1 MIAAIS
7 TIKELAK
14 PNGPTKPG
22 QTDAGK
28 RYSSAEDAIPARS
41 KDSNHAEGKGNKNT
55 PVQELEKAR
64 GTIELST
71 TGQGRK
77 DSLEKRTL
85 FTSLKEEVLESLR
98 YPESKESTSEDSVT
112 QEETEISDN
121 CTEPVTSDDTT
132 EQPMA
137 KGCIETV
144 DVDDERTSD
153 LGMRLGYYGLGLH
166 NRMEVPEADR
176 LLEVIGQIEG
186 RPARILLDTGCSTYV
201 LSSRFAERNGI
212 PGIQM
217 RSRLVDLAVS
227 SARVSLTHK
236 TRPLELKIG
245 KTVITK
251 SLYLL
256 PVPQFDAIV
265 GMPFFGQNEIDL
277 AGLEFG
283 IIEVNGSKVPISK
296 GDMNTDMDMDTDESP
311 ENTETI
317 GMISRKRLK
326 KELKRN
332 EIEELYLAMIR
343 EANDSTDSISASTVQ
358 QLDEIPDWI
367 RKDYGT
373 ILREELPPQ
382 MPPTR
387 SVDHQIPLKPDMP
400 PPFKGIFRLSQLELR
415 ELKRQLDQLLKD
427 GKIRP
432 STSPYGAPVL
442 FVKKKDGKL
451 RMCIDYRALNSQTIQ
466 NRYALPRIDEL
477 LDRLHGA
484 KVFSKLDL
492 TSGYYQI
499 AVKPRDRHKTA
510 FRTRYGHYE
519 FNVMP
524 FGLTNAPATFQT
536 LMNDIFRDLLDV
548 CVIVYLDD
556 ILVYSR
562 NDEDHEQYL
571 RQILQ
576 RLKDN
581 QLYARLSK
589 CTFFTSSIE
598 YLGHIVDGDGLRPN
612 PQLVQ
617 ALVDFPRPK
626 TLKELQ
632 SFLGLANYYRKFIAN
647 FSHIAL
653 PLTDAT
659 RNNTQSNQRPIEWT
673 ESMQTAF
680 DQLKEALTSAPC
692 LALPDPDG
700 EFEVTTDASE
710 DAKAVGAVLTQ
721 NGHPVAYESTK
732 LNPHQLNYPVHDKEM
747 CAIMHALERWR
758 PFLLGRHFK
767 VYTDHRSLVHFKT
780 QSNLNQRQL
789 RWQEKAADYDME
801 ILYKPGKENVV
812 ADALS
817 RIRINLL
824 CPLSTRSLQIQVIK
838 GYRNSPLG
846 KLIKEVEKH
855 EEPTKRY
862 TVEKGLLY
870 YRTDEYGHWRLC
882 LPDIQYR
889 KTVIHDNH
897 DLAIAGH
904 PGFIKTYSKI
914 ARTYYWPN
922 MGKDIRKHVQECDA
936 CQRTK
941 PSNQPPAGRLH
952 PLPIPGR
959 PWESIG
965 MDNLGPVPKSATG
978 KDMILVVIDR
988 LTKMA
993 RFIPTHTT
1001 VTSKGTADL
1010 FLQEVFRHHGLPSNI
1025 VSDRDPRFTAKFW
1038 KALQKALGI
1047 QLLMSTAAHPQ
1058 TDGQSEAAVKVIQKL
1073 LKPFVFQGQDWEE
1086 LLPSLEFAYNDT
1098 VQASTGQTP
1107 FYLNYGHHP
1116 TGVTRHEPVD
1126 NPHAEDQIRYLL
1138 RLQEAARDTIND
1150 AQQVQRR
1157 NADKRR
1163 MDAALIKEGDWVLLK
1178 RKESE
1183 KRKLAPIADG
1193 PFQVTKVGTNAV
1205 TLRFPPKSRAHPT
1218 VNISRVQLY
1227 FGPRPKLVTAP
1238 PDDDA
1243 DHEYEVDRIMGYRKR
1258 NGNEYYYIHWKG
1270 YPADDDTWEPKEN
1283 ISEAALKI
1291 WERQNERKKNVRRG
1305 KTKSRR

>member
-1 MIAAIS
+1 M
-7 TIKELAK
+7 
-14 PNGPTKPG
+14 PT
-22 QTDAGK
+22 
-28 RYSSAEDAIPARS
+28 RS
-41 KDSNHAEGKGNKNT
+41 KGTKG
-55 PVQELEKAR
+55 VD
-64 GTIELST
+64 G

-77 DSLEKRTL
+77 DSLEKRILAASQTA
-85 FTSLKEEVLESLR
+85 EAPESLR
-98 YPESKESTSEDSVT
+98 YPESRKSTSADSVT
-112 QEETEISDN
+112 QGRAELSEKR
-121 CTEPVTSDDTT
+121 TEPVTSDDTT
-132 EQPMA
+132 EQSMA
-137 KGCIETV
+137 KVYIETV
-144 DVDDERTSD
+144 DVDNDEGTSD
-153 LGMRLGYYGLGLH
+153 MEMRLGYFGLGLH
-166 NRMEVPEADR
+166 DQMEVPEADK
-176 LLEVIGQIEG
+176 LLEVVGQIEG
-186 RPARILLDTGCSTYV
+186 RPAKILLDTGCSTYV
-201 LSSRFAERNGI
+201 LSSSFAKRNGI
-212 PGIQM
+212 PGIPM
-217 RSRLVDLAVS
+217 RPRPVDLAVS
-227 SARVSLTHK
+227 SARAQLTHK
-236 TRPLELKIG
+236 TAPLELRIG
-245 KTVITK
+245 DTVIKK

-265 GMPFFGQNEIDL
+265 GMPFFRQNEIDL
-277 AGLEFG
+277 AGLESG
-283 IIEVNGSKVPISK
+283 SVEINGSKVPISK
-296 GDMNTDMDMDTDESP
+296 GDMDTDMDTEESP
-311 ENTETI
+311 GSMETI

-326 KELKRN
+326 KELKRD
-332 EIEELYLAMIR
+332 EIEELYLATIR
-343 EANDSTDSISASTVQ
+343 EANDDTGISISASTVQ

-373 ILREELPPQ
+373 VLREELPPE

-427 GKIRP
+427 GKIKP

-442 FVKKKDGKL
+442 FVKKKDGKF

-477 LDRLHGA
+477 FDRLHGA

-499 AVKPRDRHKTA
+499 AINPKDRYKTA

-556 ILVYSR
+556 ILVYSK
-562 NDEDHEQYL
+562 NEDEHEQHL
-571 RQILQ
+571 RQVLQ

-589 CTFFTSSIE
+589 CTFFTNSIE

-617 ALVDFPRPK
+617 ALMDFPQPR

-647 FSHIAL
+647 FSKIAL

-659 RNNTQSNQRPIEWT
+659 RNNAQGNLRPIEWT

-680 DQLKEALTSAPC
+680 DALKEALTSAPC

-721 NGHPVAYESTK
+721 DGHPVAYESTK
-732 LNPHQLNYPVHDKEM
+732 LNTHQLNYSVHDKEM
-747 CAIMHALERWR
+747 CAIMHALQRWR

-817 RIRINLL
+817 RIRINVL
-824 CPLSTRSLQIQVIK
+824 CPLPTQSLRTQVIK

-846 KLIKEVEKH
+846 KLIKEVEKR

-862 TVEKGLLY
+862 TIENGLLY
-870 YRTDEYGHWRLC
+870 YRTDEFGPWRLC
-882 LPDIQYR
+882 LPDIPYR

-904 PGFIKTYSKI
+904 PGYIKTYSRI

-941 PSNQPPAGRLH
+941 PSNHPPAGRLH

-965 MDNLGPVPKSATG
+965 MDNLGPVPKSASG
-978 KDMILVVIDR
+978 KDFIFIVIDR

-993 RFIPTHTT
+993 RFIPTHSS
-1001 VTSKGTADL
+1001 VTSKEIADL
-1010 FLQEVFRHHGLPSNI
+1010 FLREVFRHHGLPSNI

-1038 KALQKALGI
+1038 KALQKALGVE
-1047 QLLMSTAAHPQ
+1047 LLMSTAEHPQ
-1058 TDGQSEAAVKVIQKL
+1058 TDGQAEAAVKVVQKL

-1098 VQASTGQTP
+1098 VQSSTGQTP

-1126 NPHAEDQIRYLL
+1126 NPHAEDQVRYLL
-1138 RLQEAARDTIND
+1138 RLQEAARDAIND

-1157 NADKRR
+1157 NADKKRTE
-1163 MDAALIKEGDWVLLK
+1163 AALIKEGDWVLLK

-1183 KRKLAPIADG
+1183 KRKFAPIADG

-1227 FGPRPKLVTAP
+1227 FGPRPQLVTAP
-1238 PDDDA
+1238 PDDETQR
-1243 DHEYEVDRIMGYRKR
+1243 EYKVDRIMGYRKR
-1258 NGNEYYYIHWKG
+1258 NGKEYYYIHWEG
-1270 YPADDDTWEPKEN
+1270 YPAEDDTWEPKEN
-1283 ISEAALKI
+1283 LNEAALRS
-1291 WERQNERKKNVRRG
+1291 WEQERRKDGPQGTEIPRF
-1305 KTKSRR
+1305 

>member
-1 MIAAIS
+1 
-7 TIKELAK
+7 
-14 PNGPTKPG
+14 
-22 QTDAGK
+22 
-28 RYSSAEDAIPARS
+28 
-41 KDSNHAEGKGNKNT
+41 
-55 PVQELEKAR
+55 
-64 GTIELST
+64 
-71 TGQGRK
+71 
-77 DSLEKRTL
+77 
-85 FTSLKEEVLESLR
+85 
-98 YPESKESTSEDSVT
+98 
-112 QEETEISDN
+112 
-121 CTEPVTSDDTT
+121 
-132 EQPMA
+132 MA
-137 KGCIETV
+137 KACIEPV
-144 DVDDERTSD
+144 DVDNDEGSSD
-153 LGMRLGYYGLGLH
+153 KEMRLGYFGLGLH
-166 NRMEVPEADR
+166 DRLEVPEADK
-176 LLEVIGQIEG
+176 LLEVVGQIEG
-186 RPARILLDTGCSTYV
+186 RTARILLDTGCSTYV

-212 PGIQM
+212 PGIRM
-217 RSRLVDLAVS
+217 RSRPVDLAVS
-227 SARVSLTHK
+227 SARVCLTHK

-245 KTVITK
+245 KTVIKK

-265 GMPFFGQNEIDL
+265 GMPFFRENEIDL
-277 AGLEFG
+277 ARLERG
-283 IIEVNGSKVPISK
+283 IIAINGSQIPMTN
-296 GDMNTDMDMDTDESP
+296 GDMDMDCEESP
-311 ENTETI
+311 VSVETPTI
-317 GMISRKRLK
+317 GMISRKTLK
-326 KELKRN
+326 KELRHDQ
-332 EIEELYLAMIR
+332 IEELYLARIQ
-343 EANDSTDSISASTVQ
+343 ENDDAEIGISAPSAQ
-358 QLDEIPDWI
+358 ELGDIPEWI
-367 RKDYGT
+367 RKEYGT
-373 ILREELPPQ
+373 VLREELPPQ

-400 PPFKGIFRLSQLELR
+400 PPFRGIFRLSQLELR

-427 GKIRP
+427 GKISP

-477 LDRLHGA
+477 FDRLHGA

-499 AVKPRDRHKTA
+499 AIDPKDRHKTA

-536 LMNDIFRDLLDV
+536 LMNDIFRDMLDV

-556 ILVYSR
+556 ILVYSK
-562 NDEDHEQYL
+562 NKEDHEQHL
-571 RQILQ
+571 RQVLQ

-581 QLYARLSK
+581 QLYAKLTK
-589 CTFFTSSIE
+589 CTFFASSIE
-598 YLGHIVDGDGLRPN
+598 YLGHIADGEGLRPN
-612 PQLVQ
+612 PRLVQ
-617 ALVDFPRPK
+617 ALTDFPRPK

-659 RNNTQSNQRPIEWT
+659 RNSTRSNLRPIEWT
-673 ESMQTAF
+673 QPMQDAF
-680 DQLKEALTSAPC
+680 DELKKALTSAPC

-710 DAKAVGAVLTQ
+710 DAKAVGAVLMQ

-732 LNPHQLNYPVHDKEM
+732 LNPHQLNYSVHDKEM

-817 RIRINLL
+817 RIRINLI
-824 CPLSTRSLQIQVIK
+824 CPLPTHSLRAQVIK

-846 KLIKEVEKH
+846 KLIKEVEKR
-855 EEPTKRY
+855 EEPTNRY
-862 TVEKGLLY
+862 TVENGLLY
-870 YRTDEYGHWRLC
+870 YRTDEFGPWRLC
-882 LPDIQYR
+882 LPDIPYR

-904 PGFIKTYSKI
+904 PGYIKTYSRI

-941 PSNQPPAGRLH
+941 PSNHPPAGRLH

-965 MDNLGPVPKSATG
+965 MDFLGPVPKSASG
-978 KDMILVVIDR
+978 KDMILIAIDR

-993 RFIPTHTT
+993 RFIPTNSS
-1001 VTSKGTADL
+1001 VTSKETADL
-1010 FLQEVFRHHGLPSNI
+1010 FLREVFRHHGLPSNI

-1038 KALQKALGI
+1038 EALQKALGV
-1047 QLLMSTAAHPQ
+1047 QLLMSTAEHPQ
-1058 TDGQSEAAVKVIQKL
+1058 TDGQAEAAVKVIQKL

-1098 VQASTGQTP
+1098 MQSSTGQTP

-1116 TGVTRHEPVD
+1116 TGATRHEPVD
-1126 NPHAEDQIRYLL
+1126 NPHAEDQVQYLL
-1138 RLQEAARDTIND
+1138 RLQEAARDAIND

-1163 MDAALIKEGDWVLLK
+1163 TAATLIKEGDWVLLK

-1183 KRKLAPIADG
+1183 KRKFAPIADG

-1205 TLRFPPKSRAHPT
+1205 TLRLPSNSRAHPT

-1227 FGPRPKLVTAP
+1227 FGPRPQLVTAP
-1238 PDDDA
+1238 PDDEA
-1243 DHEYEVDRIMGYRKR
+1243 TREYEVDRVMGYRKK
-1258 NGNEYYYIHWKG
+1258 NGKEYYYIHWKG
-1270 YPADDDTWEPKEN
+1270 YPAEDDTWEPKEN
-1283 ISEAALKI
+1283 LNEAALRD
-1291 WERQNERKKNVRRG
+1291 WESQSQEKRKKNQPRG
-1305 KTKSRR
+1305 MGKLEFP

>member
-1 MIAAIS
+1 M
-7 TIKELAK
+7 
-14 PNGPTKPG
+14 
-22 QTDAGK
+22 D
-28 RYSSAEDAIPARS
+28 
-41 KDSNHAEGKGNKNT
+41 
-55 PVQELEKAR
+55 KAR
-64 GTIELST
+64 GTIAALST
-71 TGQGRK
+71 TKGSTRRKSPKDKEPTQLKDTKGVDDTGQGRK
-77 DSLEKRTL
+77 DTPRKELEKRIL
-85 FTSLKEEVLESLR
+85 FASEASESLR
-98 YPESKESTSEDSVT
+98 CPESEKSTSEDSVT
-112 QEETEISDN
+112 QQRTESSDS
-121 CTEPVTSDDTT
+121 CTEPVTSDSIT
-132 EQPMA
+132 ETLIA

-144 DVDDERTSD
+144 DHNASESER
-153 LGMRLGYYGLGLH
+153 RLGYFGLGLH
-166 NRMEVPEADR
+166 DRLEVPEADK
-176 LLEVIGQIEG
+176 LLEVVGQIDG
-186 RPARILLDTGCSTYV
+186 RTARILLDTGCSTYV

-212 PGIQM
+212 PGIPM
-217 RSRLVDLAVS
+217 RSRPVDLAVS
-227 SARVSLTHK
+227 SARVCLTHK
-236 TRPLELKIG
+236 TRLLELKIG
-245 KTVITK
+245 KTVIKK

-265 GMPFFGQNEIDL
+265 GMPFFRENEIDL
-277 AGLEFG
+277 AGLERG
-283 IIEVNGSKVPISK
+283 IIEINGNQISMTK
-296 GDMNTDMDMDTDESP
+296 GDMDPDFEESP
-311 ENTETI
+311 EDMETPKI
-317 GMISRKRLK
+317 GMISRKTLK
-326 KELKRN
+326 KELRHN
-332 EIEELYLAMIR
+332 QIEELYLARIQ
-343 EANDSTDSISASTVQ
+343 ENDDAEIGISTPSVQ
-358 QLDEIPDWI
+358 ELGDIPNWI
-367 RKDYGT
+367 RKEYGSV
-373 ILREELPPQ
+373 LREELPPQ

-400 PPFKGIFRLSQLELR
+400 PPFRGIFRLSQLELR

-427 GKIRP
+427 GKISP

-466 NRYALPRIDEL
+466 NRYPLPRIDEL
-477 LDRLHGA
+477 FDRLHGA

-499 AVKPRDRHKTA
+499 AIDPKDRHKTA
-510 FRTRYGHYE
+510 FRTRYGHYK

-556 ILVYSR
+556 ILVYSK
-562 NDEDHEQYL
+562 NKEDHEQHL
-571 RQILQ
+571 RQVLQ

-581 QLYARLSK
+581 QLYAKLTK
-589 CTFFTSSIE
+589 CSFFASSIE
-598 YLGHIVDGDGLRPN
+598 YLGHIADGEGLRPN
-612 PQLVQ
+612 PRLVQ
-617 ALVDFPRPK
+617 ALMDFPCPK

-632 SFLGLANYYRKFIAN
+632 SFLGLANYYRKFISN
-647 FSHIAL
+647 FSQIAL

-659 RNNTQSNQRPIEWT
+659 RNSTQSNLRPIEWT
-673 ESMQTAF
+673 KSMQAAF
-680 DQLKEALTSAPC
+680 DELKKALTSAPC

-710 DAKAVGAVLTQ
+710 DAKAVGAVLMQ
-721 NGHPVAYESTK
+721 NGHPVAYESKK
-732 LNPHQLNYPVHDKEM
+732 LNPHQLNYSVHDKEM

-824 CPLSTRSLQIQVIK
+824 CPLPTRSLQAQVIK
-838 GYRNSPLG
+838 GYKNSPLG
-846 KLIKEVEKH
+846 KLIKEVEKR
-855 EEPTKRY
+855 EEPTNRY
-862 TVEKGLLY
+862 TVENGLLY
-870 YRTDEYGHWRLC
+870 YRTDEFGSWRLC
-882 LPDIQYR
+882 LPDIPYR

-904 PGFIKTYSKI
+904 PGYIKTYSKI

-922 MGKDIRKHVQECDA
+922 MSRDIRKHVQECDG

-941 PSNQPPAGRLH
+941 PSNHPPAGQLH

-965 MDNLGPVPKSATG
+965 MDYLGPVPKSASG
-978 KDMILVVIDR
+978 KDMILITIDR

-993 RFIPTHTT
+993 RFIPTHSS
-1001 VTSKGTADL
+1001 VTSKETADL
-1010 FLQEVFRHHGLPSNI
+1010 FLREVFRHHGLPSNI

-1038 KALQKALGI
+1038 EALQKALGVE
-1047 QLLMSTAAHPQ
+1047 LLMSTAEHPQ
-1058 TDGQSEAAVKVIQKL
+1058 TDGQAEAAVKVIQKL
-1073 LKPFVFQGQDWEE
+1073 LRPFVFQGQDWEE

-1098 VQASTGQTP
+1098 TQSSTGQTP

-1116 TGVTRHEPVD
+1116 TGATRHEPVD
-1126 NPHAEDQIRYLL
+1126 NPHAEDKVQYLL
-1138 RLQEAARDTIND
+1138 RLQEAARDAIND

-1163 MDAALIKEGDWVLLK
+1163 IAAALIKEGDWVLLR

-1183 KRKLAPIADG
+1183 KRKFAPLADG
-1193 PFQVTKVGTNAV
+1193 PFQVTKVGTNTV
-1205 TLRFPPKSRAHPT
+1205 TLQFPSNSRAHPT

-1227 FGPRPKLVTAP
+1227 FGPRPKLATAP

-1243 DHEYEVDRIMGYRKR
+1243 GHEYEVDRVMGYRKR
-1258 NGNEYYYIHWKG
+1258 DGKEYYYIHWKG
-1270 YPADDDTWEPKEN
+1270 YPAEDDTWEPKEN
-1283 ISEAALKI
+1283 LSEATLRA
-1291 WERQNERKKNVRRG
+1291 WERQNQERTNDKAKKGRGPARTAPTDKQITRARRNL
-1305 KTKSRR
+1305 

>member
-1 MIAAIS
+1 MIAA
-7 TIKELAK
+7 
-14 PNGPTKPG
+14 
-22 QTDAGK
+22 
-28 RYSSAEDAIPARS
+28 
-41 KDSNHAEGKGNKNT
+41 
-55 PVQELEKAR
+55 
-64 GTIELST
+64 LST
-71 TGQGRK
+71 TKESKKLKELGPEKIGKWNASSMNSAADNKEPTRLEDMEYVDEVGRK
-77 DSLEKRTL
+77 DSPMAAGKDLPEQEFGKRTL
-85 FTSLKEEVLESLR
+85 FVSRKEETSESLC
-98 YPESKESTSEDSVT
+98 YSESEPAPEGSVAK
-112 QEETEISDN
+112 
-121 CTEPVTSDDTT
+121 VGT
-132 EQPMA
+132 EQSMTSA
-137 KGCIETV
+137 KSCIETEAV
-144 DVDDERTSD
+144 AHQNEKD
-153 LGMRLGYYGLGLH
+153 LEMRLGYFGLGLH
-166 NRMEVPEADR
+166 DRLEVPEADK
-176 LLEVIGQIEG
+176 LLEVVGQING
-186 RPARILLDTGCSTYV
+186 RPAKILLDTGCSTYV

-212 PGIQM
+212 PEIGM
-217 RSRLVDLAVS
+217 RPRPVDLAVS
-227 SARVSLTHK
+227 SASVQLTHK
-236 TRPLELKIG
+236 TEPLELRIG
-245 KTVITK
+245 NTVIRK

-265 GMPFFGQNEIDL
+265 GMPFFRQNEIDL
-277 AGLEFG
+277 AGLESG
-283 IIEVNGSKVPISK
+283 SIEVNGSKVPISK
-296 GDMNTDMDMDTDESP
+296 DHMNMNMDMEVSENP
-311 ENTETI
+311 ETPMI

-326 KELKRN
+326 KELRRD

-343 EANDSTDSISASTVQ
+343 ETDNTEINISASQ
-358 QLDEIPDWI
+358 NIPDWI
-367 RKDYGT
+367 RKEYET
-373 ILREELPPQ
+373 VLQEELPPQ

-400 PPFKGIFRLSQLELR
+400 PPFRGIFRLSQFELD

-427 GKIRP
+427 GKIQP

-442 FVKKKDGKL
+442 FVKKKNGKL

-477 LDRLHGA
+477 FDRLHGA
-484 KVFSKLDL
+484 KVFTKLDL

-499 AVKPRDRHKTA
+499 AIDPKDRYKTA

-556 ILVYSR
+556 ILVYSK
-562 NDEDHEQYL
+562 NEEDHEQHL
-571 RQILQ
+571 RQVLQ
-576 RLKDN
+576 RLKEN

-589 CTFFTSSIE
+589 CTFFANSIE

-612 PQLVQ
+612 PELVQ
-617 ALVDFPRPK
+617 ALVDFPRPR

-632 SFLGLANYYRKFIAN
+632 SFLGLANYYRKFIEN

-659 RNNTQSNQRPIEWT
+659 RNNTQSNLRPIEWT
-673 ESMQTAF
+673 ESMQAAF
-680 DQLKEALTSAPC
+680 DELKKALTTAPC

-710 DAKAVGAVLTQ
+710 DAKTVGAVLTQ
-721 NGHPVAYESTK
+721 NGHPVAYESAK
-732 LNPHQLNYPVHDKEM
+732 LNSHQLNYSVHDKEM

-817 RIRINLL
+817 RIRINIL
-824 CPLSTRSLQIQVIK
+824 CPLSTRSLREQAIK

-846 KLIKEVEKH
+846 KLIKEVERR

-862 TVEKGLLY
+862 TVENGLLY
-870 YRTDEYGHWRLC
+870 YRTDEFGSWRLC
-882 LPDIQYR
+882 LPDIPYR

-904 PGFIKTYSKI
+904 PGFIKTYSRI
-914 ARTYYWPN
+914 ARDYYWPN

-941 PSNQPPAGRLH
+941 PANHPPVGRLH
-952 PLPIPGR
+952 PLPVPAR

-965 MDNLGPVPKSATG
+965 MDRLGPLPKSASG
-978 KDMILVVIDR
+978 KDTILIAIDR

-993 RFIPTHTT
+993 RFIPTHSTD
-1001 VTSKGTADL
+1001 TSKETADL
-1010 FLQEVFRHHGLPSNI
+1010 FLREVFRHHGLPSNI

-1038 KALQKALGI
+1038 EALQKALGVE
-1047 QLLMSTAAHPQ
+1047 LLMSTAEHPQ
-1058 TDGQSEAAVKVIQKL
+1058 TDGQAEAAVKVIQKL
-1073 LKPFVFQGQDWEE
+1073 LKPFVFQGEDWEE

-1098 VQASTGQTP
+1098 TQSSTGQTP

-1116 TGVTRHEPVD
+1116 TGVTRHETVD
-1126 NPHAEDQIRYLL
+1126 NPHAEDQVQYLL
-1138 RLQEAARDTIND
+1138 RLQEAARDAIND

-1157 NADKRR
+1157 NADRR
-1163 MDAALIKEGDWVLLK
+1163 RIAGTLIKEGDWVLLR

-1193 PFQVTKVGTNAV
+1193 PFEVTKVGTNAV
-1205 TLRFPPKSRAHPT
+1205 TLRFPRNSRAHPT

-1227 FGPRPKLVTAP
+1227 FGPRPRLITAP
-1238 PDDDA
+1238 PDDDTA
-1243 DHEYEVDRIMGYRKR
+1243 HEYEVDRIMGHRKR
-1258 NGNEYYYIHWKG
+1258 HGKEYYYIHWKG
-1270 YPADDDTWEPKEN
+1270 YPAEDDTWEPKEN
-1283 ISEAALKI
+1283 ISEAALKT
-1291 WERQNERKKNVRRG
+1291 WESQEQLRRHSTTTVSGNADQRRSAMQQPMNRRKNKKQHTPSIIR
-1305 KTKSRR
+1305 

>member
-1 MIAAIS
+1 MGINGNENENTIA
-7 TIKELAK
+7 TLTVPDERDRPTRKEK
-14 PNGPTKPG
+14 YT
-22 QTDAGK
+22 
-28 RYSSAEDAIPARS
+28 S
-41 KDSNHAEGKGNKNT
+41 KME
-55 PVQELEKAR
+55 
-64 GTIELST
+64 
-71 TGQGRK
+71 
-77 DSLEKRTL
+77 LEKRTL
-85 FTSLKEEVLESLR
+85 CASLKEEASESLR
-98 YPESKESTSEDSVT
+98 YPESEQSTSEDSVT
-112 QEETEISDN
+112 QDS
-121 CTEPVTSDDTT
+121 TT
-132 EQPMA
+132 E
-137 KGCIETV
+137 
-144 DVDDERTSD
+144 R
-153 LGMRLGYYGLGLH
+153 RLGYFGLGLH
-166 NRMEVPEADR
+166 DRLEVPEADK
-176 LLEVIGQIEG
+176 LLEVVGQIEG
-186 RPARILLDTGCSTYV
+186 RTARILLDTGCSTYV

-212 PGIQM
+212 REIPT
-217 RSRLVDLAVS
+217 RSRPVDLAVS
-227 SARVSLTHK
+227 SARVCLTHK
-236 TRPLELKIG
+236 TRLLKLKIG
-245 KTVITK
+245 NTVIKK

-265 GMPFFGQNEIDL
+265 GMPFFRENAIDL
-277 AGLEFG
+277 AGLERG
-283 IIEVNGSKVPISK
+283 IIEINGSPIPMTK
-296 GDMNTDMDMDTDESP
+296 GDKDMDCESP
-311 ENTETI
+311 GSVETPTI
-317 GMISRKRLK
+317 GRISRKTLK
-326 KELKRN
+326 KELRQN
-332 EIEELYLAMIR
+332 QIEELYLARIQ
-343 EANDSTDSISASTVQ
+343 ENNDAAVFTVAPSVQ
-358 QLDEIPDWI
+358 EFGDIPDWI
-367 RKDYGT
+367 RKEYRT
-373 ILREELPPQ
+373 VLREELPPQ
-382 MPPTR
+382 LPPTR
-387 SVDHQIPLKPDMP
+387 AVDHQIPLKPDMP

-427 GKIRP
+427 GKISP

-477 LDRLHGA
+477 FDRLHGA

-499 AVKPRDRHKTA
+499 AVDPKDRHKTA

-536 LMNDIFRDLLDV
+536 LMNDMFRDLLDV

-556 ILVYSR
+556 ILVYSK
-562 NDEDHEQYL
+562 NKEEHEQHL
-571 RQILQ
+571 RQVLQ

-581 QLYARLSK
+581 QLYAKLSK
-589 CTFFTSSIE
+589 CTFFANSVE
-598 YLGHIVDGDGLRPN
+598 YLGHIADGDGLRPN
-612 PQLVQ
+612 PRLIQ
-617 ALVDFPRPK
+617 ALTDFPRPK

-659 RNNTQSNQRPIEWT
+659 RNTTRSNLRPIEWT
-673 ESMQTAF
+673 ESMQAAF
-680 DQLKEALTSAPC
+680 DELKKVLTSAPC

-710 DAKAVGAVLTQ
+710 DAKAVGAVLMQ

-732 LNPHQLNYPVHDKEM
+732 LNPHQLNYSVHDKEM

-789 RWQEKAADYDME
+789 RWQERTADYDME

-817 RIRINLL
+817 RVRINIL
-824 CPLSTRSLQIQVIK
+824 CPLPSRLLHGQVIK
-838 GYRNSPLG
+838 GYKNSSLG
-846 KLIKEVEKH
+846 NLIKEVERN
-855 EEPTKRY
+855 EESTKRY
-862 TVEKGLLY
+862 TVENGLLY
-870 YRTDEYGHWRLC
+870 YRTDEFGPWRLC
-882 LPDIQYR
+882 LPDIPYR

-904 PGFIKTYSKI
+904 PGYIKTYSKI

-922 MGKDIRKHVQECDA
+922 MSKDIRKHVQECDP

-941 PSNQPPAGRLH
+941 PTNQPPSGRLRS
-952 PLPIPGR
+952 LPIPER

-965 MDNLGPVPKSATG
+965 MDWLGPLPKAASG
-978 KDMILVVIDR
+978 KDMILIAVDR

-993 RFIPTHTT
+993 RFIPTHSSD
-1001 VTSKGTADL
+1001 TSQKTADL
-1010 FLQEVFRHHGLPSNI
+1010 FLREVFRHHGLPSNI

-1038 KALQKALGI
+1038 EALQKALGV
-1047 QLLMSTAAHPQ
+1047 QLLMSTAEHPQ
-1058 TDGQSEAAVKVIQKL
+1058 TDGQAEAAVKVIQKL
-1073 LKPFVFQGQDWEE
+1073 LKPFVLQGRDWEE

-1098 VQASTGQTP
+1098 TQSSTGQTP

-1116 TGVTRHEPVD
+1116 TGVTRHEAVD
-1126 NPHAEDQIRYLL
+1126 NPHAEDQVRYLL
-1138 RLQEAARDTIND
+1138 RLQEAARDAISD

-1157 NADKRR
+1157 NADKKRI
-1163 MDAALIKEGDWVLLK
+1163 AGTLIREGDWVLLR

-1183 KRKLAPIADG
+1183 RRKLAPIADG
-1193 PFQVTKVGTNAV
+1193 PFEVTKVGTNAV
-1205 TLRFPPKSRAHPT
+1205 TLRFPPNSRAHPT

-1227 FGPRPKLVTAP
+1227 FGPRPRLITAP
-1238 PDDDA
+1238 PVDEA
-1243 DHEYEVDRIMGYRKR
+1243 AHEYEVDRIMGHQTRHGKDF
-1258 NGNEYYYIHWKG
+1258 YYIHWKG

-1283 ISEAALKI
+1283 ISEAALRV
-1291 WERQNERKKNVRRG
+1291 WDRQEHARRHPTTEASRNTDARRRPPKRRIMSTNERSTTGHSKE
-1305 KTKSRR
+1305 